1 VFLKTE
7 IGLNL
12 KNTETELL
20 LFTMLV
26 TKPFLDQLIDSLP
39 MIPIPTKRMS
49 INLSPKN
56 GILSKDTGI
65 ISTSVILTMNK
76 LPLVT

>member
-26 TKPFLDQLIDSLP
+26 MMPLLIQLIDSLP
-39 MIPIPTKRMS
+39 MIRMPTKRMS
-49 INLSPKN
+49 INLSPKI
-56 GILSKDTGI
+56 GILSKDIGI
-65 ISTSVILTMNK
+65 ISTSDILTMNK

>member
-26 TKPFLDQLIDSLP
+26 TIPFLDQLIDSLP

-49 INLSPKN
+49 INLSVKN

-65 ISTSVILTMNK
+65 ISTSVILIMIK

>member
-26 TKPFLDQLIDSLP
+26 TIPFLDQLIDSLP

-49 INLSPKN
+49 INLSVKN

-65 ISTSVILTMNK
+65 ISTSVILIMNK